1 MKISCP
7 KCGGQMNMP
16 EGFSAGKYNCP
27 HCKATFMC
35 DASGVTYLQAQ
46 SVAPA
51 AETVRKNGVLLPKR
65 RKMTYAEMK
74 RKTLHQQYSGGSGAG
89 SEDSG
94 GDGTLCFWMGAL
106 FWVLGLVIAAIIG
119 KGHGVKMALL
129 GMVVSTLVIVLGYGL
144 LLMLA
149 MAH

>member
-16 EGFSAGKYNCP
+16 EDFSAGKYNCP
-27 HCKATFMC
+27 HCKTTFMC

-46 SVAPA
+46 SVAPN
-51 AETVRKNGVLLPKR
+51 AESVRRNGMLLPKR

-74 RKTLHQQYSGGSGAG
+74 RKTLHQQFYGGSCGASDG
-89 SEDSG
+89 S
-94 GDGTLCFWMGAL
+94 DGNGALCFWMGAL

-119 KGHGVKMALL
+119 KGHGVKMALV
-129 GMVVSTLVIVLGYGL
+129 GMIVSTLVIVLGYVL
-144 LLMLA
+144 LIMLA

>member
-1 MKISCP
+1 MIISCP
-7 KCGGQMNMP
+7 KCDGRMNMP

-27 HCKATFMC
+27 HCNATFMC

-51 AETVRKNGVLLPKR
+51 AGTIRKNGLILPKR
-65 RKMTYAEMK
+65 RKMTHAEMK
-74 RKTLHQQYSGGSGAG
+74 RKTLHQQYSGGSDGG
-89 SEDSG
+89 SDDSG
-94 GDGTLCFWMGAL
+94 GNGALCFWMGAL

-119 KGHGVKMALL
+119 KGQGVKMALF
-129 GMVVSTLVIVLGYGL
+129 GMVVSTLVIILVYGVF
-144 LLMLA
+144 LMLA

>member
-7 KCGGQMNMP
+7 KCGGQMSMP

-51 AETVRKNGVLLPKR
+51 AGTVRKDGVLLPKR

-74 RKTLHQQYSGGSGAG
+74 RKTLHQQYSGGAGAG

>member
-1 MKISCP
+1 MIISCP
-7 KCGGQMNMP
+7 KCGGRMNMP

-27 HCKATFMC
+27 HCNAAFMC

-51 AETVRKNGVLLPKR
+51 AGTIRKNGLILPKR
-65 RKMTYAEMK
+65 RKMTHAEMK
-74 RKTLHQQYSGGSGAG
+74 RKTLHQQYSGGSDGG
-89 SEDSG
+89 SDDSG
-94 GDGTLCFWMGAL
+94 GNGALCFWMGAL

-119 KGHGVKMALL
+119 KGQGVKMALF
-129 GMVVSTLVIVLGYGL
+129 GMVVSTLVIILVYGVF
-144 LLMLA
+144 LMLA